1 MDLVDKGA
9 GGLLATDAEEPPGKV
24 DGLSGQ
30 RVYIHST
37 AEVAGRVAIDGKKT
51 VGELTASRSL

>member
-30 RVYIHST
+30 RVHG
-37 AEVAGRVAIDGKKT
+37 AAGVAGRVVIDGRMT
-51 VGELTASRSL
+51 VG